1 MKTQLIAFWWRH
13 KRRTSRGRR
22 LLLKLRLLGA
32 AGGGVEALHNVNEV
46 RKEGSVTAAQNK
58 VDELRLNMK
67 ER

>member
-32 AGGGVEALHNVNEV
+32 AGGVEALHNVNEV

>member
-1 MKTQLIAFWWRH
+1 M
-13 KRRTSRGRR
+13 
-22 LLLKLRLLGA
+22 
-32 AGGGVEALHNVNEV
+32 EALHNVNEV